1 MSGSLESTRKFRAT
15 PKGVLTNMYHKMK
28 SRRDVEFTL
37 SDFQDRFLDDKKFL
51 RLHSEWI
58 KSGMDKMLKPSLDR
72 ISNKLGYTVENTH
85 MLTWAENRHKQTM
98 ERRSRKGVVI
108 QYLNGVE
115 VDRFRSQRLASI
127 KTGIAQG
134 NISSVMNGKRRHA
147 EGFVF
152 KFESEIKDSIHQN
165 PELIGGENE

>member
-1 MSGSLESTRKFRAT
+1 MSKLLENTRKFRAT

-28 SRRDVEFTL
+28 SRRDVLFSL
-37 SDFQDRFLDDKKFL
+37 PDFHARFISDKKFL
-51 RLHSEWI
+51 RLHSEWV

-72 ISNKLGYTVENTH
+72 VNNKLGYTVDNTH

-115 VDRFRSQRLASI
+115 VCRFKSQRLAAI

-134 NISSVMNGKRRHA
+134 NISNVMNGKRQHA

-152 KFESEIKDSIHQN
+152 RFESDVIGNIHQN
-165 PELIGGENE
+165 PELLELKP